1 MLKDLK
7 KSDGIDCLVV
17 LNNPLLPTAYLAPI
31 SYYAILLQDPNCRIE
46 LHEHFIKQ
54 SIRNRCDIYGANG
67 KLRLSIPKQR
77 KGSSKT
83 IIKNLKISYKQN
95 WQKQHW
101 NAIESAYNSSP
112 FFEYYEDDLAP
123 LFHAKQNHLLDFN
136 FKCLEI
142 IFECLQL
149 DFNYQTTSCFEA
161 KPKNCSDYRYLA
173 NARKEKEHLFKP
185 YTQVFSNKHG
195 YINNLSILDLLFNEG
210 TNTVSYLQ
218 SQKIYL

>member
-1 MLKDLK
+1 M
-7 KSDGIDCLVV
+7 

-31 SYYAILLQDPNCRIE
+31 SYYAILLQHPNCSVE

-67 KLRLSIPKQR
+67 KLRLSIPKER

-112 FFEYYEDDLAP
+112 FFEYYKDELKP
-123 LFHAKQNHLLDFN
+123 FFEEKEEYLVSYN
-136 FKCLEI
+136 FKLQKI
-142 IFECLQL
+142 ILIMLQHENIIKNTTKYL
-149 DFNYQTTSCFEA
+149 DKGDFFDLR
-161 KPKNCSDYRYLA
+161 DYTWELKKQKKYD
-173 NARKEKEHLFKP
+173 
-185 YTQVFSNKHG
+185 QVFMEKKG
-195 YINNLSILDLLFNEG
+195 FIPNLSILDLLFNLGPE
-210 TNTVSYLQ
+210 SADYLHNLDL
-218 SQKIYL
+218 SIEL

>member
-1 MLKDLK
+1 M
-7 KSDGIDCLVV
+7 
-17 LNNPLLPTAYLAPI
+17 LNNPLLSTAYLAPI

-83 IIKNLKISYKQN
+83 IIENLKISYRNN

-112 FFEYYEDDLAP
+112 FFEYYKDDLKP
-123 LFHAKQNHLLDFN
+123 F
-136 FKCLEI
+136 
-142 IFECLQL
+142 FE
-149 DFNYQTTSCFEA
+149 
-161 KPKNCSDYRYLA
+161 
-173 NARKEKEHLFKP
+173 EKEEYLVNFNSKLQNAILSMLQQENIIKNTTEYLHKGDFFDLRN
-185 YTQVFSNKHG
+185 YTWKLKNQEIYDQVFMEKQG
-195 YINNLSILDLLFNEG
+195 FIPNLSILDLLFNLGPE
-210 TNTVSYLQ
+210 SIDYLHNIDL
-218 SQKIYL
+218 SIEL

>member
-1 MLKDLK
+1 M
-7 KSDGIDCLVV
+7 
-17 LNNPLLPTAYLAPI
+17 LNNPLLSTAYLAPI

-83 IIKNLKISYKQN
+83 IIENLKISYRNN

-112 FFEYYEDDLAP
+112 FFEYYKDELKP
-123 LFHAKQNHLLDFN
+123 F
-136 FKCLEI
+136 
-142 IFECLQL
+142 FE
-149 DFNYQTTSCFEA
+149 
-161 KPKNCSDYRYLA
+161 
-173 NARKEKEHLFKP
+173 EKEEYLVNFNSKLQNVILSMLQQENIIKNTTEYLHKGDFFDLRN
-185 YTQVFSNKHG
+185 YTWKLKNQEIYDQVFMEKQG
-195 YINNLSILDLLFNEG
+195 FIPNLSILDLLFNLGPE
-210 TNTVSYLQ
+210 SIDYLQ
-218 SQKIYL
+218 NLDLSIEL

>member
-7 KSDGIDCLVV
+7 KSDGTDCLVV

-31 SYYAILLQDPNCRIE
+31 SYYAIVLQHPNCSVE

-67 KLRLSIPKQR
+67 KLRLSIPKER

-83 IIKNLKISYKQN
+83 IIENLKISYKQN

-112 FFEYYEDDLAP
+112 FFEYYKDELKP
-123 LFHAKQNHLLDFN
+123 F
-136 FKCLEI
+136 
-142 IFECLQL
+142 FE
-149 DFNYQTTSCFEA
+149 
-161 KPKNCSDYRYLA
+161 
-173 NARKEKEHLFKP
+173 EKEEYLVNFNCKLQNTILSMLQAKYKIKKTIEYLHKGNFFDLRN
-185 YTQVFSNKHG
+185 YTWKLKNQEKYDQVFMEKQG
-195 YINNLSILDLLFNEG
+195 FMPNLSILDLLFNLGPES
-210 TNTVSYLQ
+210 TDYLQ
-218 SQKIYL
+218 NLDLGI

>member
-1 MLKDLK
+1 
-7 KSDGIDCLVV
+7 V
-17 LNNPLLPTAYLAPI
+17 LNNPLLSTAYLAPI

-83 IIKNLKISYKQN
+83 IIENLKISYRNN

-112 FFEYYEDDLAP
+112 FFEYYKDDLKP
-123 LFHAKQNHLLDFN
+123 F
-136 FKCLEI
+136 
-142 IFECLQL
+142 FE
-149 DFNYQTTSCFEA
+149 
-161 KPKNCSDYRYLA
+161 
-173 NARKEKEHLFKP
+173 EKEEYLVNFNSKLQNAILSMLQQENMIKNTTEYLHKGDFFDLRN
-185 YTQVFSNKHG
+185 YTWKLKNQEKYDQVFMEKKG
-195 YINNLSILDLLFNEG
+195 FIPNLSILDLLFNLGPE
-210 TNTVSYLQ
+210 SIDYLNNIDL
-218 SQKIYL
+218 SIEL